1 MIKRLLDVLVAGFAL
16 VLTSPLF
23 LVAAIGI
30 RITSPGPIFYR
41 ATRIGRDLRRG
52 HPDIGSV
59 ARRPERRRQDGYYGR
74 EFTMYKFRTMHV
86 SGNSGSSITARNDS
100 RVFPFGAWLRATKID
115 ELPQLFNVIKGDM
128 ALVGPRPE
136 APEIVRGH
144 YTPEDLTTL
153 QIPPGL
159 TSPGSL
165 YYYTHCEA
173 TLANDSVVEQYVK
186 RLLPVKLALDRVYI
200 RHATVL
206 YDLRMILRTITLVVA
221 RTLGRRWFPDP
232 PELAETDVNAAYP
245 PPIDLLPEMDRCD
258 NVLVDSTT
266 SPPTRGQID

>member
-1 MIKRLLDVLVAGFAL
+1 MNLTGKRLLDIVVASCAL
-16 VLTSPLF
+16 AAATPLL

-30 RITSPGPIFYR
+30 KLTSAGPILYR
-41 ATRIGRDLRRG
+41 ARRIARDR
-52 HPDIGSV
+52 
-59 ARRPERRRQDGYYGR
+59 RRPQANSSVDCYPQERRQIGYQGR

-86 SGNSGSSITARNDS
+86 SGISGSSITARNDS

-165 YYYTHCEA
+165 YYYTHYEA
-173 TLANDSVVEQYVK
+173 SLANDSVVEQYVK

-200 RHATVL
+200 RNATVL
-206 YDLRMILRTITLVVA
+206 YDLRMILRTIA
-221 RTLGRRWFPDP
+221 MICSRTVGSRWFPDP
-232 PELAETDVNAAYP
+232 PELGETDLNAAYP
-245 PPIDLLPEMDRCD
+245 PTDRP
-258 NVLVDSTT
+258 T
-266 SPPTRGQID
+266 SGDGPVR